1 MGTGAY
7 AYVGKAYVHW
17 VEKGELTEAELV
29 AKVRS
34 ELHNRDRMFSQQ
46 ACKKQQQPQQ
56 PQAQAQAPPRQQQF
70 RKRDREGA
78 VASVEQQVEACFSY
92 LERAFSYLERHAG
105 MAYEVERASRGVLTA
120 YGSLSLEQAL
130 QRMHASLG
138 EPASATISC
147 VKWSDD
153 MARTQALGRARA
165 QERAVRTAMQEVQRV
180 QREMTHKM
188 GEMRAVATQLNASA
202 AALVQGVN
210 VEDAEDHLARIRRA
224 WNLQAYGEWGLNRD

>member
-1 MGTGAY
+1 M
-7 AYVGKAYVHW
+7 
-17 VEKGELTEAELV
+17 
-29 AKVRS
+29 
-34 ELHNRDRMFSQQ
+34 
-46 ACKKQQQPQQ
+46 
-56 PQAQAQAPPRQQQF
+56 
-70 RKRDREGA
+70 
-78 VASVEQQVEACFSY
+78 EQQVEACFSY

-105 MAYEVERASRGVLTA
+105 MAHEVERASCGVLTA

-153 MARTQALGRARA
+153 MARRQALGRARA

-202 AALVQGVN
+202 AALVQ
-210 VEDAEDHLARIRRA
+210 
-224 WNLQAYGEWGLNRD
+224 AYGECGGCGGSSCAHTSSMEPASIW